1 MKAPIFEN
9 VADLHEDLLIFLLK
23 YRKQEHTD
31 FTFLLK
37 PDENQWREG
46 KWFYGNERWVNIFF
60 LKSQTNRH
68 WDNNIELGINIYG
81 GWNIHV
87 NFDNISL
94 VKDIV
99 RLFSNIGN
107 SNRERRNGNRETI
120 SPFINHY
127 REGIRTC
134 IDIIYNRIIKDKIL
148 IDNKNLS
155 LIDTNEFEKTLEKI
169 NDYRKPQ
176 QQVSL
181 YGFTVENYQGIKST
195 SLRNLPNKA
204 NWIFLTGENGFGKTS
219 ILQSIAIGLYG
230 NIEEEIIPKDKNTNI
245 NIFYQYQNRFRNI
258 IHLND
263 PKMEDFFEPVISLA
277 AYGPSRLDPQ
287 SENSDNR
294 KADNATATYGLFH
307 TDGYL
312 KNIEIELKRTKA
324 YEEDKYKILV
334 SIIQKAIPAIAKI
347 EIIDKGRKVIYYE
360 KDSSSGEI
368 FDPVEFHQLASGIRN
383 TINIV
388 GDIFIRLNKMLNEFQ
403 VLNDIFYTPEELIG
417 IVIIDELDLHL
428 HPKWLKKLPSILS
441 NVFPKIQ
448 FICSTHSSIP
458 ILGAPKNS
466 VFLKVNRNKEDG
478 VCVDRLEIIEKEIKN
493 LLPNHILTSPLFDF
507 EEIIALSNEE
517 EGNISTT
524 DSYQEYRQ
532 EESIKEKLEI
542 LKANNDFLNFMKDRD

>member
-169 NDYRKPQ
+169 NDYRKHQ